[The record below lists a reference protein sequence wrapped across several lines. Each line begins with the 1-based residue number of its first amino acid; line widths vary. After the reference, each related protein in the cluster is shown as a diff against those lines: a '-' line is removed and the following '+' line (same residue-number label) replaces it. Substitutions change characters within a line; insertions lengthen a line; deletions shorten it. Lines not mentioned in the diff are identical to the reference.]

1 MSQEPRAKSQE
12 PTAYAEA
19 LAYLDS
25 FVNFERN
32 VQTAASRSA
41 MALDTVLALDH
52 LLGRPH
58 LRFPTIHVAGT
69 KGKGSTCAFT
79 ASILAAAGW
88 RVGMYTSPHLQ
99 DVRERIA
106 INSRGH
112 GAAPIPEAD
121 FARLIA
127 AAKPAIEEF
136 RHPPKGQRR
145 ATYFEVLT
153 HLAFAYFAEQNV
165 DCAVIEVGLGG
176 RLDATNII
184 SPSVCAITSIS
195 FDHTAM
201 LGNTLAEIARE
212 KAGILKPNIPA
223 VVAPQQPEAMEA
235 ILDQART
242 AGASVERIG
251 IEIPFKSD
259 ILTGVNGD
267 WPLPRASV
275 TLPGREFSAR
285 VGLHGAHQV
294 ENWAVAVRLAD
305 RVYTQRNGARLDAPH
320 VESGSRNVVWP
331 GRLEEL
337 AVPQS
342 GTTRVI
348 LDGAHNDYSLKVVC
362 HELLSRS
369 WSRPF
374 VVLFGCARDKDHW
387 GMLRV
392 LAEASPES
400 VLFTHSGNP
409 RGREPSELAQAWSD
423 LQQRPA
429 QVVPNSSDA
438 LAGAV
443 RRAEGRGVVLVAG
456 SLYLVGAI
464 KDLVG
469 GKP

>member
-1 MSQEPRAKSQE
+1 MS
-12 PTAYAEA
+12 
-19 LAYLDS
+19 
-25 FVNFERN
+25 
-32 VQTAASRSA
+32 
-41 MALDTVLALDH
+41 LDTVRALDQ
-52 LLGRPH
+52 LLGKPH
-58 LRFPTIHVAGT
+58 QRFPTIHVAGT

-106 INSRGH
+106 INSVEQGST
-112 GAAPIPEAD
+112 PIPETD

-136 RHPPKGQRR
+136 RHPAKGQRR

-153 HLAFAYFAEQNV
+153 HLAFAYFAEQKV

-212 KAGILKPNIPA
+212 KAGILKPNVPV
-223 VVAPQQPEAMEA
+223 VVAPQHPDAMAA
-235 ILDQART
+235 ILDQAEKI
-242 AGASVERIG
+242 GSPVERIG
-251 IEIPFKSD
+251 IEIPFKAD
-259 ILTGVNGD
+259 AIAGVNGD
-267 WPLPRASV
+267 WPLPSASV
-275 TLPGREFSAR
+275 TLPGSPLKNVHSAENLAETPGSRGVSARCPGVFQRAAGREFSAR

-305 RVYTQRNGARLDAPH
+305 RVFTQHRGARLECSQ

-337 AVPQS
+337 AVPHG
-342 GTTRVI
+342 GTTRVV
-348 LDGAHNDYSLKVVC
+348 LDGAHNDYSLNVVC
-362 HELLSRS
+362 QELLSRS

-374 VVLFGCARDKDHW
+374 VVLFGCARDKDHLS
-387 GMLRV
+387 MLRV
-392 LAEASPES
+392 LAEAGPEA

-409 RGREPSELAQAWSD
+409 RGRDPSELAQAWSD
-423 LQQRPA
+423 LNQRPA

-438 LAGAV
+438 LADAV
-443 RRAEGRGVVLVAG
+443 RRAEGRGAVLVAG

-469 GKP
+469 GKQ